1 MSKKAEIVAINKSDI
16 LDTETCR
23 TMAEELSKEISKPV
37 YMISAVSGSNVKELI
52 KAASD
57 LIDKENEEELSYLS
71 LPTDHEAIGNKGLT
85 F

>member
-1 MSKKAEIVAINKSDI
+1 M
-16 LDTETCR
+16 ETNR
-23 TMAEELSKEISKPV
+23 KIAKELSREISKPV

-57 LIDKENEEELSYLS
+57 LLDKENEEELSYLS
-71 LPTDHEAIGNKGLT
+71 LPTDNETIGKKGLT